1 MAARPTG
8 GTAANRRRSLA
19 VIVQGGGRSPT
30 KPRMVRVLRELRALL
45 SSVER
50 GSKVRA
56 QEIGRS
62 FDWYTVPLF
71 EFFHQNLFD
80 QVRLLLPLEDEKAT
94 SSDDDCL
101 PAGSGDRV
109 DWAQRRATVDAAG
122 GGQIWAAPSL
132 PAEPPRRLR
141 RPVCARA
148 LAPPDPSPRRRAFA
162 GSTLSVSPLL
172 LVKSSLLLLSGRC
185 RRSLPPQ
192 ASVAAPSLR
201 EPAPRGSP
209 PSAPR
214 GRRHGRSLSPLAA
227 AAASTRR
234 EKDGI
239 RYG

>member
-80 QVRLLLPLEDEKAT
+80 QVMTHD
-94 SSDDDCL
+94 
-101 PAGSGDRV
+101 
-109 DWAQRRATVDAAG
+109 
-122 GGQIWAAPSL
+122 
-132 PAEPPRRLR
+132 
-141 RPVCARA
+141 
-148 LAPPDPSPRRRAFA
+148 
-162 GSTLSVSPLL
+162 
-172 LVKSSLLLLSGRC
+172 
-185 RRSLPPQ
+185 
-192 ASVAAPSLR
+192 
-201 EPAPRGSP
+201 
-209 PSAPR
+209 
-214 GRRHGRSLSPLAA
+214 GRSRS
-227 AAASTRR
+227 S
-234 EKDGI
+234 GC
-239 RYG
+239 